1 MTMTVTQSVITI
13 AAVVL
18 GTMTTRFLPFLVF
31 PEGREPPAFI
41 RYLGAVLPYAVI
53 GLLLV
58 YCLKD
63 AVFASYHAATVEKE
77 YAFEPVRRHGALY
90 AARADLLC
98 VKNEAMLPALS
109 HFFFCSSILAP
120 AQSRKTPNGLRNTVL
135 STEVAA
141 HAAASAASVPSGIA
155 ARITSRSR

>member
-18 GTMTTRFLPFLVF
+18 GTMTTRFLPFLIF

-63 AVFASYHAATVEKE
+63 AHASGCDDG
-77 YAFEPVRRHGALY
+77 RQ
-90 AARADLLC
+90 RAD
-98 VKNEAMLPALS
+98 
-109 HFFFCSSILAP
+109 H
-120 AQSRKTPNGLRNTVL
+120 RR
-135 STEVAA
+135 
-141 HAAASAASVPSGIA
+141 
-155 ARITSRSR
+155 

>member
-41 RYLGAVLPYAVI
+41 RYLGTVLPYAVI

-63 AVFASYHAATVEKE
+63 AVFTSYHALPRWKRNMLLSLFAGT
-77 YAFEPVRRHGALY
+77 ALY
-90 AARADLLC
+90 MLLVQTC
-98 VKNEAMLPALS
+98 FV
-109 HFFFCSSILAP
+109 
-120 AQSRKTPNGLRNTVL
+120 
-135 STEVAA
+135 
-141 HAAASAASVPSGIA
+141 
-155 ARITSRSR
+155 

>member
-63 AVFASYHAATVEKE
+63 AVFASYHALPELIAIAVITLL
-77 YAFEPVRRHGALY
+77 YLWRRST
-90 AARADLLC
+90 LLSL
-98 VKNEAMLPALS
+98 VGGTAVYMLLVQLV
-109 HFFFCSSILAP
+109 F
-120 AQSRKTPNGLRNTVL
+120 
-135 STEVAA
+135 
-141 HAAASAASVPSGIA
+141 
-155 ARITSRSR
+155 